1 MQELQPGLVVIH
13 GNHLEELRALA
24 VQWMRTHP
32 LRPLENEVLLVQ
44 SNGIAQWLKLALAE
58 DPHNGGCG
66 IAAALDVQLPARFL
80 WQVYRGVLGRRPRRS
95 PRRWTRPR

>member
-1 MQELQPGLVVIH
+1 MPASPELSPGLIVIH

-24 VQWMRTHP
+24 VQWMRRYP

-58 DPHNGGCG
+58 RDGCRH
-66 IAAALDVQLPARFL
+66 AFS
-80 WQVYRGVLGRRPRRS
+80 GRRTATCWAGTRFRS
-95 PRRWTRPR
+95 SRPWTRHR